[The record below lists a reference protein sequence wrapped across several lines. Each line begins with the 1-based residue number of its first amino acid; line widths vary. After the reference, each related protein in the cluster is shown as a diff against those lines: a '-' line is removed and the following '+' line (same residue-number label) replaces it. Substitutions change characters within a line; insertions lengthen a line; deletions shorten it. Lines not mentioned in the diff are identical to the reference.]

1 MPRCQMLD
9 PVQLRRPGFIEF
21 APIPVNQY
29 RRTIRE
35 ELQRYSGPDLLRIH
49 RDMVLIRGFE
59 TMLNDIKL
67 RRSYEGVAC
76 VHNGPAHLSIGQE
89 AAAVGQ
95 AYHLGIEDHIYGSHR
110 SHGEILAKGLSAID
124 KLDDASLTDIMQ
136 SYADGAT
143 LRVVEQDAD
152 GTVKDLAIAYLL
164 YGTLAEILGREA
176 GFNKGMGGSMHAF
189 FPPFGIYPNNAI
201 VGGSADIAVGA
212 SLYKKVNNKPGLVIG
227 NIGDAASGCGPV
239 WEGMCLATMSQYK
252 QLWEEPHRGGLP
264 LIVNFYD
271 NFYGMGGQ
279 TCGETMG
286 FEMLARIG
294 AGLNPEQMH
303 AERIDGY
310 NPLAVADAILRK
322 TEVIENGDGPVLLD
336 TVTYRYS
343 GHSPSDQS
351 SYRERAEIEAWKEHD
366 PIVRFAAGLVE
377 AGICDQEAIDDV
389 NEKVDAL
396 VLAACRKASD
406 LATSPR
412 ADLKKKFCLLEQT
425 MYSDQKIDSMEPGR
439 TPETLIPRE
448 ENPRVKALA
457 KRSRSAFGPDGQRLK
472 DSQCI
477 GIRDALFEAILD
489 RFYVDPT
496 LIAYGEENRDWGGA
510 FAVYRGLTE
519 ALPYH
524 RLFNASISEG
534 AIVGSA
540 VGYALEGGRALVELM
555 YCDFMGRAGDELFNQ
570 LPKWQSMSGG
580 LLRMPV
586 VVRVSVGNKYGAQHS
601 QDWTSMAAHI
611 PGLKVAF
618 PATPYDAKGLMYSA
632 LRGTDPVVFFESQRL
647 YGQPEEFVPG
657 GVPSECYE
665 VPFGEPAIR
674 KEGSDLT
681 ILTIGATLY
690 RAIEAARELETKYNV
705 SCEIIDARSIVPFN
719 YEKVIESVRKTGK
732 ILLTSDAC
740 ERGSCLQTMASK
752 ITQLA
757 LCELDAPPVVLGAR
771 NWITPPDELE
781 DAFFP
786 YPADM
791 LDVVHQQIV
800 RLNGY
805 EPRRDY
811 SNEETMRRTAK
822 GI

>member
-1 MPRCQMLD
+1 MLY
-9 PVQLRRPGFIEF
+9 PEQLRKPGSVEF
-21 APIPVNQY
+21 DPIPVNQY
-29 RRTIRE
+29 DKTIND
-35 ELQRYSGPDLLRIH
+35 ELQRYKPEDLLRIH
-49 RDMVLIRGFE
+49 RDMVLVRAFE

-67 RRSYEGVAC
+67 RRSYEGIEC

-95 AYHLGIEDHIYGSHR
+95 AFHLTTEDHIFGSHR
-110 SHGEILAKGLSAID
+110 SHGEILAKGLSAIA
-124 KLDDASLTDIMQ
+124 KLDDTRLMYIMQ
-136 SYADGAT
+136 TYFDGNT
-143 LRVVEQDAD
+143 LRIVEKDARD
-152 GTVKDLAIAYLL
+152 TVKDLAIAYLL

-201 VGGSADIAVGA
+201 VGGSADISVGA
-212 SLYKKVNNKPGLVIG
+212 ALYKKVNNKPGLVIG
-227 NIGDAASGCGPV
+227 NIGDAASSCGPV
-239 WEGMCLATMSQYK
+239 WEGLCLATMGQYK
-252 QLWEEPHRGGLP
+252 QLWPKQHRGGLP
-264 LIVNFYD
+264 LIVNFVD

-286 FEMLARIG
+286 FDVLARIG
-294 AGLNPEQMH
+294 AALNTEQMH

-322 TEVIENGDGPVLLD
+322 KEVLASGDGPVLLD

-351 SYRERAEIEAWKEHD
+351 SYRERAEVEAWKEQD
-366 PIVRFAAGLVE
+366 PIVHFAAGLLG
-377 AGICDQEAIDDV
+377 AGICDQNELDRIDNEV
-389 NEKVDAL
+389 NEVI
-396 VLAACRKASD
+396 LAACSKATD
-406 LATSPR
+406 LSLSPR
-412 ADLKKKFCLLEQT
+412 ADLKKKICLLEQT
-425 MYSDQKIDSMEPGR
+425 MYSDLKVDSMEPER
-439 TPETLIPRE
+439 EPETLIAKE
-448 ENPRVKALA
+448 ENPRLKSLA
-457 KRSRSAFGPDGQRLK
+457 KRSRSAFDQSGRRLK
-472 DSQCI
+472 DSKCI

-496 LIAYGEENRDWGGA
+496 LVAYGEENRDWGGA

-570 LPKWQSMSGG
+570 LAKWQSMSGG
-580 LLRMPV
+580 LLKMPV

-601 QDWTSMAAHI
+601 QDWTAIAAHI
-611 PGLKVAF
+611 PGLKVVF

-632 LRGTDPVVFFESQRL
+632 LRGTDPVIFFESQRL
-647 YGQPEEFVPG
+647 YGQPEEFVPR
-657 GVPSECYE
+657 GVPNEFYE
-665 VPFGEPAIR
+665 VPPGEPAIR

-690 RAIEAARELETKYNV
+690 RAIEAAKELEQKHNI

-719 YEKVIESVRKTGK
+719 YEKVIESVRKTGRV
-732 ILLTSDAC
+732 LLTSDAC

-752 ITQLA
+752 ITQFA
-757 LCELDAPPVVLGAR
+757 FYELDAPPVVLGAR
-771 NWITPPDELE
+771 NWITPPDEVE
-781 DAFFP
+781 DSFFP
-786 YPADM
+786 YPADI
-791 LDVVHQQIV
+791 LDVVHQHIIP
-800 RLNGY
+800 LEGHTLS
-805 EPRRDY
+805 RDY
-811 SNEETMRRTAK
+811 SNEDMVRRSAE